1 MAKTIRREEEKDL
14 KVTNQEYKDWLKG
27 EKKRKIANSK
37 KKDREWQKMIRN
49 LDYEDLKGEKGKD
62 DIVLQP
68 KKIGKGL
75 VK

>member
-1 MAKTIRREEEKDL
+1 MAKTIRRKEDDL

-27 EKKRKIANSK
+27 EKKRRIANSK
-37 KKDREWQKMIRN
+37 KKDREWKKMIRN

-68 KKIGKGL
+68 KKIGKAL